1 MLSKSSLNKGGS
13 YLTEPERE
21 LGSQIKMVKKKGMT
35 TTTVW
40 QGPLQPWITEMGSF
54 SGGRHQVLGTPA
66 SHFTHKPEAGNAAH
80 KFPPSFFYQS
90 QLQPFSRWGFKKP
103 LILEVDQPYNFQP
116 DALLVH
122 DKVG

>member
-80 KFPPSFFYQS
+80 KFPPSFFFLPIAAATF
-90 QLQPFSRWGFKKP
+90 LQMGIQKATDTRGGS
-103 LILEVDQPYNFQP
+103 
-116 DALLVH
+116 AL
-122 DKVG
+122 